1 MTDRG
6 DQFDNMLRG
15 APAISTFMFGD
26 DTDENVRK
34 VYYEASKKRW
44 PIFRDG
50 NLLCALKDRMNA
62 AKSAEAEAQVAA
74 AAAAAS
80 DKEKQAAIP
89 KLPRRQKRRRTAT
102 A

>member
-1 MTDRG
+1 
-6 DQFDNMLRG
+6 MLRG

-62 AKSAEAEAQVAA
+62 AVEAKSAEAEAQVAA